1 MIGLVILL
9 VLVLLVLAVAFLRLG
24 AAAGYDET
32 GAGRRSGSARPGLR
46 SILSPK
52 RRRESGRQRPR
63 RKPPKRKSGQPSRR
77 RTRKRPAAKP

>member
-32 GAGRRSGSARPGLR
+32 GGWVKVRVGPAWLTLYL
-46 SILSPK
+46 LSEEK
-52 RRRESGRQRPR
+52 
-63 RKPPKRKSGQPSRR
+63 KK
-77 RTRKRPAAKP
+77 

>member
-32 GAGRRSGSARPGLR
+32 GAG
-46 SILSPK
+46 
-52 RRRESGRQRPR
+52 
-63 RKPPKRKSGQPSRR
+63 
-77 RTRKRPAAKP
+77 